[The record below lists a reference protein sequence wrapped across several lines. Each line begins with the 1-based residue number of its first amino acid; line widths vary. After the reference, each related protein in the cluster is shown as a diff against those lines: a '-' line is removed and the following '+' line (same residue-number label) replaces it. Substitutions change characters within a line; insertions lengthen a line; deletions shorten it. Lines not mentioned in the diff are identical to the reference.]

1 MHKFSNKKNKKAMSK
16 TKSPLRKTMI
26 ASLFAVISFTALSLQ
41 SNAQCQAG
49 FTFTV
54 NTNTVTFT
62 NTSTGASM
70 PTYYWSFGDGST
82 GWQTNETH
90 AYLSSGVYTVC
101 LTLFDSLNL
110 GGCQSTYCD
119 TLTITN
125 APNPPCSAYFS
136 YYNDSNN
143 TNGTQFYDLS
153 SNNPTSWYWTFGDG
167 STSTAQNPSHQYA
180 QTGNYLVCLTI
191 VDAFKDTCT
200 YCDSVAFYVCTI
212 VAGYTANTS
221 GDPTISFT
229 NTSTGGYAPFYFW
242 DFGDGTYA
250 STTNATHT
258 YQLNGTYWVCMT
270 AYDSLSNCSDTYCDT
285 ITISN
290 GIVPPCNA
298 QFYAYDSLQ
307 NTLPGPIYFY
317 DYSTGGPISWS
328 WNFGDG
334 STSTLQHPTH
344 QYAQPGMYWVC
355 LTITT
360 ASSTCST
367 CDSVQYKIFGA
378 GVGENANLV
387 TGVQN
392 YPNPFFKS
400 TSISY
405 TLEKNSAVQISVYNY
420 LGSKIA
426 ELENSE
432 KSYGR
437 HELEWN
443 AENLPAGIY
452 HLEINAGSNSISR
465 KLVLI
470 K

>member
-1 MHKFSNKKNKKAMSK
+1 MK
-16 TKSPLRKTMI
+16 TRTQLRKIMI
-26 ASLFAVISFTALSLQ
+26 ATLFAVISFTALSLRA
-41 SNAQCQAG
+41 NAQCQAG

-101 LTLFDSLNL
+101 LTMFDSLNL
-110 GGCQSTYCD
+110 VGCQSTFCD
-119 TLTITN
+119 TLTVSN
-125 APNPPCSAYFS
+125 VPAPACSAYFS
-136 YYNDSNN
+136 FYNDSNN

-153 SNNPTSWYWTFGDG
+153 SNNPVSWYWTFGDG
-167 STSTAQNPSHQYA
+167 STSTVQNPAHQYS

-191 VDAFKDTCT
+191 VDSFNDTCS
-200 YCDSVAFYVCTI
+200 YCDTVPFYVCTI
-212 VAGYTANTS
+212 VAGFTANTS
-221 GDPTISFT
+221 GDPNIIFT
-229 NTSTGGYAPFYFW
+229 NTSTGGFGPFYAW
-242 DFGDGTYA
+242 DFGDGSSA
-250 STTNATHT
+250 WSTNATHT
-258 YQLNGTYWVCMT
+258 YQLNGTYMVCLT

-298 QFYAYDSLQ
+298 QFYAWPDSN
-307 NTLPGPIYFY
+307 NTPPGLIYFY
-317 DYSTGGPISWS
+317 DASSGGGGITSWS
-328 WNFGDG
+328 WTFGDG
-334 STSTLQHPTH
+334 GTSNAQYPTH
-344 QYAQPGMYWVC
+344 QYAQPGTYLVC
-355 LTITT
+355 LTVIT
-360 ASSTCST
+360 ANQSTCST

-378 GVGENANLV
+378 GVGENANIV

-432 KSYGR
+432 KSSGR

-452 HLEINAGSNSISR
+452 HIEINAGASSMSR